1 MKNRPSPNAPNE
13 IKTTVVFSKVADA
26 YARHVRKFFLQGSS
40 RSGKTYN
47 FMLWLCVLAYNTPDL
62 ACVVV
67 RSTMPRLKRTVFKDF
82 RDNMMALGLWE
93 KSRMNFQNMEYTF
106 PNNTE
111 VSFFATEDPAVAQG
125 LPSDILFINEA
136 TEIKAHVYTQLCIR
150 CTGFICIDYNP
161 NFSDDHWIKKEILL
175 PQNKGRLEVFKTT
188 YKDNPFLP
196 QEQIDEI
203 ESLKYTNEAL
213 WRIYGLGEQAL
224 VEGLI
229 YDAPFFYADAFPA
242 KLPDRCIGLGID
254 YGYKDPFAV
263 VKCAIYHHRELDP
276 VSGKRILR
284 KDLYVQQ
291 LAYDSLLTDDQQ
303 FAIISAPEVQRYR
316 MFCDPSV
323 PQFIKKARTNY
334 GLRIR
339 GAIRASTSSRN
350 SILPGIQV
358 VKSYRMFLVGDNPDL
373 ERELR
378 NYCYQ
383 QDRDGN
389 YTDKPIDQ
397 FNHLLDAIRYFVYTT
412 SITSSTRSRRSGIIQ
427 Q

>member
-1 MKNRPSPNAPNE
+1 MRKQNTAERPND
-13 IKTTVVFSKVADA
+13 IKTTVVFSRVADA
-26 YARHVRKFFLQGSS
+26 YARKVRKFFLQGSS

-47 FMLWLCVLAYNTPDL
+47 FILWLCITAYNTPDL
-62 ACVVV
+62 DIVVV

-82 RDNMMALGLWE
+82 RDNMMNLGLWE
-93 KSRMNFQNMEYTF
+93 KSRMNFQNMVYEF
-106 PNNTE
+106 PNHTE
-111 VSFFATEDPAVAQG
+111 INFFATEDPGVAQG
-125 LPSDILFINEA
+125 QRSDILFINEA
-136 TEIKAHVYTQLCIR
+136 TELKEHVYTQLCIR

-175 PQNKGRLEVFKTT
+175 PQNRGRLEVFKTT

-196 QEQIDEI
+196 QEQVEEI

-224 VEGLI
+224 VEGLV
-229 YDAPFFYADAFPA
+229 YDTPFYYANAFPNV
-242 KLPDRCIGLGID
+242 PDRCIGLGID

-263 VKCAIYHHRELDP
+263 VKCAIHHHRETDP
-276 VSGKRILR
+276 VSGKRIIR

-291 LAYDSLLTDDQQ
+291 LSYDSLLTDDQQ
-303 FAIISAPEVQRYR
+303 FAIISAPEVRRYR

-323 PQFIKKARTNY
+323 PQFINKARRVY

-339 GAIRASTSSRN
+339 GAIRSSSSSRN

-397 FNHLLDAIRYFVYTT
+397 FNHLLDAIRYFVYTN
-412 SITSSTRSRRSGIIQ
+412 SINTSSRSHRSGVIQ
-427 Q
+427 R